1 MSNFDAS
8 TVNGLVGLWDF
19 RNGAELSDTGLD
31 DGVAQNGW
39 LHGNANISGDRL
51 HLDGHGDYFE
61 VDGEIIG
68 GSHGDSPNVGD
79 DDPFDMSAGT
89 LEIQFNQDAHVGSS
103 PDTLVSRGEYA
114 DRGSEGYFELA
125 IQADGSIYVIHC
137 ADGADI
143 WKMSTAPNIANPGD
157 TVNVKYTWD
166 EATGVQLEVENLT
179 TGATETVSSDTTGL
193 TMEIGDNDDESWQI
207 GVRESDDGTYNH
219 FFDGSIDYMA
229 IYEEE
234 AVNGP
239 VDGTNG
245 DDIMLPGFVDAQNDT
260 IDGAD
265 GDDDTVFGYDGDDVI
280 AGGEGTNTLFGGSG
294 DDVFIGGDGAD
305 NFQGNAGQDNLDY
318 SNSDAAVN
326 VNLDTGALSGGDAD
340 NDSIIGGIDGV
351 IGSDFDDTL
360 VGFDQQGTT
369 PADTFSNQ
377 LFGGAGEDYIEGQ
390 GGDDLLDGG
399 ADDDEIYG
407 GDGADEITGGTGA
420 DYIEGG
426 ADDDVI
432 YGGDNGAGGTTTV
445 RESLEWN
452 EAPGFTNNGAASGF
466 TQNTGNVDVTF
477 SILNETGSASTEWET
492 DNQNVSDI
500 DGDGNAID
508 DNSSLYSVL
517 NGNGNDADYALDFS
531 DEVENVSFRINDI
544 DGDGVV
550 NVKAYDEDGNQIE
563 ISMVGGSD
571 LTLLDTDGVAGV
583 DTADSNGGYA
593 ADTSADYSVLVR
605 IPGPVARIV
614 IEHDQNGGDNTGINV
629 TDVYFDA
636 TVADPADEGDTIFG
650 GDGDDI
656 IFGEAGGD
664 IIDGGEGADQISG
677 GADADRI
684 NVVSAADGIGDVVDG
699 GFEGDDN
706 DTLDLTN
713 VGPFRIINETT
724 DPDGNSTSG
733 TVEFLDPTTGDVLG
747 TMDFAEIENIL
758 GDPVALDGTVSGT
771 DGNDVIDVNYTGDP
785 DGDMIDNNDAV
796 VGNAGSNDDI
806 VEAGDGNDT
815 VFAGQG
821 NDTVFGGEGN
831 DSIDGGS
838 GNDTLMGDE
847 GDDRIFGNAG
857 NDEIFGG
864 DGNDNL
870 GGADSGDDTYYGGD
884 GNDMVE
890 ASFGDDTLFGGEG
903 NDDLWA
909 SADDDLVY
917 GGEGDDQSYGGHGQD
932 TVYGDAGNDTLS
944 GGSDSDTV
952 FGGTGND
959 VIQGGGNFKDD
970 TGPDAANTLYGG
982 NDRDTFLGAT
992 DGDIVDGGA
1001 GGDDYDV
1008 LDLTGE
1014 GPFRVVNEVPDSN
1027 GNGTDGTIEFLDADG
1042 NVTGTLEFT
1051 EIEEIIGDRIDPDG
1065 TVHGTDGND
1074 VINPGFVDPQGD
1086 TVDGDDGDDDI
1097 IEAGDGDD
1105 VVNAG
1110 EGDDTV
1116 FGGEGADS
1124 IDGGNGDDVLNG
1136 ENGDDTIRGRDGEDT
1151 LDGGD
1156 GDDRLFGGGD
1166 NDSITGGDGSDDVFG
1181 GAGDDVIDT
1190 SGPGSNNLLDPEGNP
1205 DEGYPGV
1212 YPSDD
1217 DPNND
1222 LDTVD
1227 GGGGDDII
1235 TTGDDND
1242 SIIGGAGED
1251 TIYAGFDDDTV
1262 DGGNDDDLIVGSE
1275 GNDEIRGGQG
1285 NDVIYGGLE
1294 TTDILDIP
1302 DDVDLLPDNNTDT
1315 LYGGNG
1321 NDTIYGRDDDD
1332 LIYGDTGNDV
1342 LFGGIDDDTLYG
1354 GQGNDTFEGGEGE
1367 DQQFGGNDRDTFNV
1381 LSAADGIGDVVDG
1394 GSEGVDEDTLD
1405 LSNVG
1410 DFQII
1415 NQTLDADGDSTSGT
1429 VQFLD
1434 ADGNV
1439 TGEMEFSEIESI
1451 LGTGGPDG
1459 TVHGTAGDDV
1469 MNPGFIDTQG
1479 DTIDGD
1485 DGDNDIIEAGDG
1497 NDLVNA
1503 GNGDDTVFG
1512 GDGNDTLSGNDGDD
1526 TLYGE
1531 DGNDRLFGGDGF
1543 DTLFGGAGDDTLS
1556 GNRDGD
1562 QLFGGEGNDTLNGDI
1577 AADTLDGG
1585 NGDDLLR
1592 GENGDDLIFGGDGSD
1607 TADGGDG
1614 NDTIDTSGPGS
1625 DDLLDPTGNP
1635 DQGYPGI
1642 FPGDDDPFNDMDTVF
1657 GGGGSDTITTGD
1669 DDDSI
1674 DGGAGNDTIYAG
1686 FDDDTI
1692 DGGDGDDLIVGG
1704 EGNDEIEGGLGN
1716 DVIYGGLEGID
1727 VLDIPDA
1734 IDLVPTN
1741 GLDTVFGGEGNDTIF
1756 GADDDDVLHGDEGND
1771 VLFGG
1776 IDDDTLFG
1784 GTGSD
1789 QFTGGEGS
1797 DEQYGGADADT
1808 FTITSTE
1815 DAIGDS
1821 VDGGS
1826 DGDDNDTLNLTGV
1839 GPFQIIN
1846 ETVDADGNSTSGT
1859 IQFLDAP
1866 GGTVVGELE
1875 FSEIETIVP
1884 CFTPGTLIATMTG
1897 EKLVEDLK
1905 VGDRVITR
1913 DNGAQEIRWLGNKP
1927 MSGAQLQANPHLQPV
1942 LVRKGSLGGGLP
1954 ERDMLV
1960 SPNHRM
1966 LINNAEVGLL
1976 FNEPEVLVA
1985 AKHLINADKG
1995 IVSVAA
2001 SQTNYIH
2008 FMFDHHEVVL
2018 SNGAWTESFQPGD
2031 QAMAGVSQE
2040 QRSEIVELFPELAH
2054 AEGREAFAS
2063 SRLSLKAFEA
2073 KMLK

>member
-1 MSNFDAS
+1 M
-8 TVNGLVGLWDF
+8 
-19 RNGAELSDTGLD
+19 
-31 DGVAQNGW
+31 
-39 LHGNANISGDRL
+39 HGNAGISGDRL
-51 HLDGHGDYFE
+51 HTDGHGDYFD

-68 GSHGDSPNVGD
+68 GAAGDSPNAGD
-79 DDPFDMSAGT
+79 DDPFDMNSGT
-89 LEIQFNQDAHVGSS
+89 IEVQFTQDQHVGSS
-103 PDTLVSRGEYA
+103 PDTIVNRGEFA
-114 DRGSEGYFELA
+114 DISSEGYFGISVLA
-125 IQADGSIYVIHC
+125 NGSVQVIHC
-137 ADGADI
+137 GPGFDAILTTTPGTFA
-143 WKMSTAPNIANPGD
+143 PGD
-157 TVNVKYTWD
+157 LVNVKYTWD
-166 EATGVQLEVENLT
+166 SVDGASFEVVNVS
-179 TGATETVSSDTTGL
+179 TGASQTLTSNASGL
-193 TMEIGDNDDESWQI
+193 TMAIGDNDDESWTFAA
-207 GVRESDDGTYNH
+207 REDDDFTYDQ
-219 FFDGSIDYMA
+219 FFDGSIDYVA
-229 IYEEE
+229 IYEE
-234 AVNGP
+234 AVDAGP

-245 DDIMLPGFVDAQNDT
+245 DDVMLPGFVDAQNDT

-265 GDDDTVFGYDGDDVI
+265 GDDDTVFGYDGNDII

-326 VNLDTGALSGGDAD
+326 VNLETGALSGGDAD

-360 VGFDQQGTT
+360 VGFDHQGTN
-369 PADTFSNQ
+369 PADTFTNQ
-377 LFGGAGEDYIEGQ
+377 LFGGAGEDYIEGK
-390 GGDDLLDGG
+390 GGDDQLDGG
-399 ADDDEIYG
+399 ADNDEIYG
-407 GDGADEITGGTGA
+407 GAGEDEITGGTGA

-432 YGGDNGAGGTTTV
+432 YGGDNGAGSTTTV

-452 EAPGFTNNGAASGF
+452 EAPGFTNDGAATGF
-466 TQNTGNVDVTF
+466 IQNTGNVDVTF
-477 SILNETGSASTEWET
+477 SILNETGATSTEWET
-492 DNQNVSDI
+492 DNQNVSGI
-500 DGDGNAID
+500 NGDGNAID

-517 NGNGNDADYALDFS
+517 NGNGNDGDYALDFS
-531 DEVENVSFRINDI
+531 NEVENVSFRINDI

-563 ISMVGGSD
+563 ISMVGGSN

-593 ADTSADYSVLVR
+593 ADTSADYSVLVT

-636 TVADPADEGDTIFG
+636 TVAGPADEGDTIFG
-650 GDGDDI
+650 GEGDDI

-664 IIDGGEGADQISG
+664 TIDGGEGADEISG

-684 NVVSAADGIGDVVDG
+684 NVVSAADGIGDTVDG
-699 GFEGDDN
+699 GSSGDDN

-747 TMDFAEIENIL
+747 TMDFTEIENIL
-758 GDPVALDGTVSGT
+758 GDPVELDGTVSGT
-771 DGNDVIDVNYTGDP
+771 AGNDRIDVNYTGDP
-785 DGDMIDNNDAV
+785 EGDMIDNNDAV

-806 VEAGDGNDT
+806 VEAGDGNDVVLT
-815 VFAGQG
+815 G
-821 NDTVFGGEGN
+821 
-831 DSIDGGS
+831 
-838 GNDTLMGDE
+838 LGD
-847 GDDRIFGNAG
+847 
-857 NDEIFGG
+857 
-864 DGNDNL
+864 
-870 GGADSGDDTYYGGD
+870 
-884 GNDMVE
+884 
-890 ASFGDDTLFGGEG
+890 
-903 NDDLWA
+903 
-909 SADDDLVY
+909 
-917 GGEGDDQSYGGHGQD
+917 
-932 TVYGDAGNDTLS
+932 
-944 GGSDSDTV
+944 DTV
-952 FGGTGND
+952 FGGTGNEE
-959 VIQGGGNFKDD
+959 IWLGSGDD
-970 TGPDAANTLYGG
+970 TAFGESGDDWMHGQSGDDELYGGDGDDMLFGEGDNDTLDGGADNDLLEGGSGSDTLTGGDGVDTVRGG
-982 NDRDTFLGAT
+982 NDRDFIIGGD

-1001 GGDDYDV
+1001 GGDDYDI

-1042 NVTGTLEFT
+1042 NVTGSFDFT

-1074 VINPGFVDPQGD
+1074 TINPGFVDPQND
-1086 TVDGDDGDDDI
+1086 TVDGADGDDDI
-1097 IEAGDGDD
+1097 IEAGAGDD
-1105 VVNAG
+1105 TVNAG
-1110 EGDDTV
+1110 EGNDTV
-1116 FGGEGADS
+1116 FGGDGADS

-1136 ENGDDTIRGRDGEDT
+1136 EDGDDTIRGRDGEDT
-1151 LDGGD
+1151 LDGGE

-1166 NDSITGGDGSDDVFG
+1166 NDSITGGDGNDDVFG

-1190 SGPGSNNLLDPEGNP
+1190 SGPGSNDLLDPEGNP
-1205 DEGYPGV
+1205 DEGYPGF

-1217 DPNND
+1217 DPTND

-1227 GGGGDDII
+1227 GGGGNDII
-1235 TTGDDND
+1235 TTGDDDD

-1251 TIYAGFDDDTV
+1251 TIYAGYDDDTV
-1262 DGGNDDDLIVGSE
+1262 DGGNDNDLIVGSE
-1275 GNDEIRGGQG
+1275 GNDEISGGQG
-1285 NDVIYGGLE
+1285 DDVIYGGLE
-1294 TTDILDIP
+1294 TTDLLDIP
-1302 DDVDLLPDNNTDT
+1302 DDIDLLPDNNTDT

-1332 LIYGDTGNDV
+1332 LIYGDDGNDV
-1342 LFGGIDDDTLYG
+1342 LFGGIDDDTMYG
-1354 GQGNDTFEGGEGE
+1354 GQGDDTFEGGEGE

-1394 GSEGVDEDTLD
+1394 GSGGVDEDTLD

-1410 DFQII
+1410 DFQIV

-1439 TGEMEFSEIESI
+1439 TGEMDFSEIESI

-1469 MNPGFIDTQG
+1469 MNPGYIDTQG

-1485 DGDNDIIEAGDG
+1485 DGDDDIIEAGDG

-1512 GDGNDTLSGNDGDD
+1512 GDGDDTLSGNDGDD

-1543 DTLFGGAGDDTLS
+1543 DTLFGGAGNDTLS

-1562 QLFGGEGNDTLNGDI
+1562 ELYGGEGNDTLNGDI

-1585 NGDDLLR
+1585 DGDDLLR
-1592 GENGDDLIFGGDGSD
+1592 GENGDDVIFGGDGSD

-1642 FPGDDDPFNDMDTVF
+1642 FPADDDPFNDMDTVF

-1674 DGGAGNDTIYAG
+1674 DGGGGNDTIYAG

-1704 EGNDEIEGGLGN
+1704 EGSDEIEGGLGD

-1741 GLDTVFGGEGNDTIF
+1741 GLDTVFGGEGNDTIY
-1756 GADDDDVLHGDEGND
+1756 GADDDDVLHGDAGDD

-1784 GTGSD
+1784 GTGAD

-1797 DEQYGGADADT
+1797 DVQFGGDDRDT
-1808 FTITSTE
+1808 FTITTVD
-1815 DAIGDS
+1815 DADGDV

-1826 DGDDNDTLNLTGV
+1826 GGDDYDILDLTGTGEFRKV
-1839 GPFQIIN
+1839 G

-1859 IQFLDAP
+1859 IEFLDSD
-1866 GGTVVGELE
+1866 GNVTGSLQY
-1875 FSEIETIVP
+1875 SEIEQIVP

-1927 MSGAQLQANPHLQPV
+1927 LSGAQLQANPHLQPI

-1966 LINNAEVGLL
+1966 LINNAEVGLM